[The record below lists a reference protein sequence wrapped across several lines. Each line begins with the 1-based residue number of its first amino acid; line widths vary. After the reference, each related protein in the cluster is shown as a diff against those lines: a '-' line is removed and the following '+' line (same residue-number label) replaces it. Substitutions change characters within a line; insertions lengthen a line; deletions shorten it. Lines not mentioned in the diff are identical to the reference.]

1 MSGIFLD
8 ISGTNLIK
16 VVAVCGYFLGEK
28 IVLVWYNK
36 HMKKSKTKPTVT
48 VNRRAHYDYQLGDE
62 LSVGMVLSGPEVR
75 KIRDHH
81 VQLKG
86 SFVTIRNG
94 ELWLNNLTLGA
105 ETAKNI
111 KLLATKKQ
119 ILALEREKVVG
130 STIVPVKLLGGG
142 RHIKL
147 VIALGKGK
155 KKYDKR
161 ETIKKREFERGRYA

>member
-1 MSGIFLD
+1 
-8 ISGTNLIK
+8 
-16 VVAVCGYFLGEK
+16 
-28 IVLVWYNK
+28 
-36 HMKKSKTKPTVT
+36 MKKKKTPDSVT
-48 VNRRAHYDYQLGDE
+48 VNRRAHFDYQLGDE
-62 LSVGMVLSGPEVR
+62 LSCGMALSGPEVR
-75 KIRDHH
+75 LIRDHH

-86 SFVTIRNG
+86 SFVTIRND

-105 ETAKNI
+105 DTARNI

-119 ILALEREKVVG
+119 IHALEREKVAG

-147 VIALGKGK
+147 IIAVGKGK

-161 ETIKKREFERGRYA
+161 ETIKKRDIDRGRYA

>member
-1 MSGIFLD
+1 
-8 ISGTNLIK
+8 
-16 VVAVCGYFLGEK
+16 
-28 IVLVWYNK
+28 
-36 HMKKSKTKPTVT
+36 MKKKKQPTTVT
-48 VNRRAHYDYQLGDE
+48 VNRRAHFDYALGDE
-62 LSVGMVLSGPEVR
+62 LTCGMNLTGPEVR
-75 KIRDHH
+75 LIRDHH

-105 ETAKNI
+105 ETARNI
-111 KLLATKKQ
+111 RLLATKKQ
-119 ILALEREKVVG
+119 IASLEKQKAAG
-130 STIVPVKLLGGG
+130 MTIVPTKLLGGG

-161 ETIKKREFERGRYA
+161 ETIKKRDFDRGRY

>member
-1 MSGIFLD
+1 
-8 ISGTNLIK
+8 
-16 VVAVCGYFLGEK
+16 
-28 IVLVWYNK
+28 
-36 HMKKSKTKPTVT
+36 MKKRKPLDMVT
-48 VNRRAHYDYQLGDE
+48 VNRRAHFDYALGDE
-62 LSVGMVLSGPEVR
+62 LTTGMSLAGPEVR
-75 KIRDHH
+75 AIRDHH

-105 ETAKNI
+105 ETARNI

-119 ILALEREKVVG
+119 IEALEREKVAG

-147 VIALGKGK
+147 VIAVGKGK

-161 ETIKKREFERGRYA
+161 ETIKKRDIERGRYA